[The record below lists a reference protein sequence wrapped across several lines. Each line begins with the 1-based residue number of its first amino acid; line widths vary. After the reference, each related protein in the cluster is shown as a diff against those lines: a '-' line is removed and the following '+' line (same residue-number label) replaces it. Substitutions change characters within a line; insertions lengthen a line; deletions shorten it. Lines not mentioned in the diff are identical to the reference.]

1 MMIREFDLIIEKF
14 IYLDS
19 FGVGE
24 KCLCLLVIC
33 MIVMYKFDFCN
44 VILRICFYWL
54 KKVKIKI

>member
-24 KCLCLLVIC
+24 KCLCVLSY
-33 MIVMYKFDFCN
+33 MYDCN
-44 VILRICFYWL
+44 V
-54 KKVKIKI
+54 